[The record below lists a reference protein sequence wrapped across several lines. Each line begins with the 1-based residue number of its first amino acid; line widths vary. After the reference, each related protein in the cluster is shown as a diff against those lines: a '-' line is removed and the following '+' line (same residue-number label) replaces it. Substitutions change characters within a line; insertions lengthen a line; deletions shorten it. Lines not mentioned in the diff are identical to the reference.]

1 MVSVAGNAI
10 MIISFVFIGPLPFVP
25 IEPTLPLLRGI
36 MALSAFGYG
45 LVMVSTFSRA
55 QLATVRHGY
64 EKDIET
70 YLLIS
75 GQSELSTRLRFFAII
90 PTFIVRFSLSF
101 LITTGMWSSSF
112 YFGNFLGPT
121 LAGVL
126 VESSGFRQA
135 TILYWALYL
144 VFGVIDV
151 CELTYNVKNK
161 ISAKSSEYETM

>member
-1 MVSVAGNAI
+1 
-10 MIISFVFIGPLPFVP
+10 
-25 IEPTLPLLRGI
+25 
-36 MALSAFGYG
+36 
-45 LVMVSTFSRA
+45 
-55 QLATVRHGY
+55 
-64 EKDIET
+64 
-70 YLLIS
+70 
-75 GQSELSTRLRFFAII
+75 
-90 PTFIVRFSLSF
+90 
-101 LITTGMWSSSF
+101 MWSSSF